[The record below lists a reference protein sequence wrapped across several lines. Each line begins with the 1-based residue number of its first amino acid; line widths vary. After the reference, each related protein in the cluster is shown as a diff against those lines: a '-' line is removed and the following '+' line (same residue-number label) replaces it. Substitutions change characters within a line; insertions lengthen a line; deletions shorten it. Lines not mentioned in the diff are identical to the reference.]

1 MAKNDFIKPL
11 DHRKSEIQRLIV
23 SVDEFYKHDGDDV
36 TYVHGIEVRTKT
48 PVRIRLS
55 SLEELS
61 ENNNKLKSTYFG
73 NKTPEE
79 QMDLVRGRR
88 ARQSMERLSSNDS
101 VGIRNA
107 EFPDRGR
114 ILAFD
119 KCRLKQDE
127 MFCFFHVLKYYFC
140 KFSFSRKY

>member
-23 SVDEFYKHDGDDV
+23 SVNEFYKHDGDDV

-88 ARQSMERLSSNDS
+88 ARQRAGCRCAGRL
-101 VGIRNA
+101 
-107 EFPDRGR
+107 
-114 ILAFD
+114 LAAVATAGQQ
-119 KCRLKQDE
+119 R
-127 MFCFFHVLKYYFC
+127 H
-140 KFSFSRKY
+140 R